1 MACDYKLQGDLT
13 VEEYLD
19 LSGIMLGSLS
29 GVLNEKSFPVLEGV
43 SPVHLR
49 ILESSCRLFSLV
61 KGVELIRE
69 GDEPDGIYF
78 VVEGEFAITKMRKE
92 KRVLIAKIGQGELF
106 GEYGLLRDKTR
117 YAGVIAASDAK
128 VAHVAYS
135 AIRQVVEVNKML
147 QDRLTQIMNSR
158 IVNTF
163 FHAHPIF
170 SSLAERDRVM
180 LQEMISLR
188 SLKTG
193 QRLIN
198 HGERIEAI
206 YLVVSGEIAL
216 EAEDSGGDVMLV
228 DIRRDGSFVGDI
240 AFCNKRPNFGTAT
253 AICETDLLVLDRAV
267 LEKIKELHPSG
278 YTALMTTIKTLAQ
291 QTATRIKG
299 FISGE

>member
-1 MACDYKLQGDLT
+1 M
-13 VEEYLD
+13 EEYLD
-19 LSGIMLGSLS
+19 LSGIMLGSMR
-29 GVLNEKSFPVLEGV
+29 GVLDDKTFPILEGI

-49 ILESSCRLFSLV
+49 ILEASCRVFSLA

-78 VVEGEFAITKMRKE
+78 VIKGEFAITKMRKE
-92 KRVLIAKIGQGELF
+92 KRLLIARINEGEVF

-135 AIRQVVEVNKML
+135 AIRQVVEVNKEL
-147 QDRLTQIMNSR
+147 QQRLKRLMNIR

-163 FHAHPIF
+163 FHAHPVF
-170 SSLAERDRVM
+170 SSLDDKHRNI
-180 LQEMISLR
+180 LQQLISLR

-193 QRLIN
+193 KRLIE
-198 HGERIEAI
+198 HGERIDAI

-216 EAEDSGGDVMLV
+216 EAEDGSGDVMLV

-240 AFCNKRPNFGTAT
+240 AFCNKKPNFGTAT
-253 AICETDLLVLDRAV
+253 AICESDLLVLDQTAMD
-267 LEKIKELHPSG
+267 KIKEIHPSG
-278 YTALMTTIKTLAQ
+278 HVALMTAIKTVAQ
-291 QTATRIKG
+291 QTASRIKG
-299 FISGE
+299 FIAG